1 VFVSN
6 KIEGLKQDNQNQ
18 LMSAIPEGTTFYL
31 KFGYKIKV
39 NSIVFPCFLK
49 KETSAGGLLFP
60 KGIISPVVSVPVLAW
75 FIRYIYY

>member
-1 VFVSN
+1 MIGKPNNLIVFVSN

-39 NSIVFPCFLK
+39 NSIEALWLFGWDPLI
-49 KETSAGGLLFP
+49 LLLTNT
-60 KGIISPVVSVPVLAW
+60 I
-75 FIRYIYY
+75 

>member
-6 KIEGLKQDNQNQ
+6 KIEGPKQDNQNQ

-39 NSIVFPCFLK
+39 NSIV
-49 KETSAGGLLFP
+49 
-60 KGIISPVVSVPVLAW
+60 SPV
-75 FIRYIYY
+75 F